1 MVKMITRRFGSQY
14 GNRNISRTFFILI
27 EKVRH
32 FPLYRLYISGD
43 RMKKVILILLVL
55 LTIGLNYNWQ
65 PIQMDDY
72 AASQLMAE
80 IKGAVVQP
88 GSYEITEKTTISDLI
103 ELAGGP
109 LEEADLSSLNLNKQV
124 LHQSVIVIPVHKDD
138 KISLNSASLEELMRL
153 KGIGENK
160 ARLILEYREAHQG
173 FNTIEEIMNVKGI
186 GEKTF
191 EKMKDQLAL

>member
-1 MVKMITRRFGSQY
+1 MHGRGLRIDRRL
-14 GNRNISRTFFILI
+14 R
-27 EKVRH
+27 
-32 FPLYRLYISGD
+32 
-43 RMKKVILILLVL
+43 
-55 LTIGLNYNWQ
+55 
-65 PIQMDDY
+65 
-72 AASQLMAE
+72 AASGPLRRDRGQ
-80 IKGAVVQP
+80 
-88 GSYEITEKTTISDLI
+88 
-103 ELAGGP
+103 AGGP

-124 LHQSVIVIPVHKDD
+124 LHQSVIVIPVYKDD

-173 FNTIEEIMNVKGI
+173 FKTIEEIMNVKGI

>member
-1 MVKMITRRFGSQY
+1 MGRSTG
-14 GNRNISRTFFILI
+14 I
-27 EKVRH
+27 EIFPVLFYFLLKVGH
-32 FPLYRLYISGD
+32 LPLYRLYISGD
-43 RMKKVILILLVL
+43 RLKKVILILLVL

-72 AASQLMAE
+72 AAAQLMAE

-124 LHQSVIVIPVHKDD
+124 LHQSVIVIPVYKDD

-173 FNTIEEIMNVKGI
+173 FKTIEEIMNVKGI